1 MRHPT
6 LSRKTRDLPTSS
18 LTSRS
23 NGSKPHP
30 PSETLPWS
38 LTGDE
43 KEKKSTQGVL
53 KVPQD
58 DVSINGDRQLGS
70 INSWMNKENVVET
83 NNGYYSAFLKGGNPA
98 IFNNLNEPGGCYG
111 K

>member
-6 LSRKTRDLPTSS
+6 LSRKTQDLPSSS
-18 LTSRS
+18 LTSHS

-58 DVSINGDRQLGS
+58 DVSVNGDRQPGS
-70 INSWMNKENVVET
+70 INSTELGLTHLRKSYPVT
-83 NNGYYSAFLKGGNPA
+83 RCHIASLTIK
-98 IFNNLNEPGGCYG
+98 
-111 K
+111 

>member
-6 LSRKTRDLPTSS
+6 LSRKTRDLPSSS

-70 INSWMNKENVVET
+70 INSTELGLTHLRKFYPVT
-83 NNGYYSAFLKGGNPA
+83 RCHIASLTIK
-98 IFNNLNEPGGCYG
+98 
-111 K
+111 

>member
-6 LSRKTRDLPTSS
+6 LSQKTRDLPSSSPTSC
-18 LTSRS
+18 S

-30 PSETLPWS
+30 PSETLAWS
-38 LTGDE
+38 LRGE
-43 KEKKSTQGVL
+43 EEKKKKSAQGVL

-58 DVSINGDRQLGS
+58 DVSINGDRQPGS
-70 INSWMNKENVVET
+70 INSTELGLTHLRKSYPMT
-83 NNGYYSAFLKGGNPA
+83 RCHIA
-98 IFNNLNEPGGCYG
+98 NLTI